1 VRRLGALDDLP
12 VLIAMSQPPVID
24 IHVLSPAD
32 IDEARALLLD
42 YQSDLG
48 LDLCFQGFEQ
58 EMAELPGGYSPP
70 NGVFLLARVDGLA
83 AGCCAL
89 RPLPLSDH
97 LNACEMKRLF
107 VRHGYRGL
115 GLGRRLVDATLAQA
129 HVAGYNTVL
138 LDTLNDMETARG
150 LYQTVGFVE
159 TEPYY
164 LNPLPGAHY
173 LKRAL

>member
-1 VRRLGALDDLP
+1 
-12 VLIAMSQPPVID
+12 MSPAPVID
-24 IHVLSPAD
+24 IHALSPDD
-32 IDEARALLLD
+32 IDEARALLRD
-42 YQSDLG
+42 YQADLG
-48 LDLCFQGFEQ
+48 IDLGFQDFEQ
-58 EMAELPGGYSPP
+58 ELAELPGGYAPP

-107 VRHGYRGL
+107 VRHPYRGL
-115 GLGRRLVDATLAQA
+115 GLGRRLVDATLTQA

-150 LYQTVGFVE
+150 LYQAMGFVE
-159 TEPYY
+159 TEPYH
-164 LNPLPGAHY
+164 LSPLPGAHY
-173 LKRAL
+173 LKRVL

>member
-1 VRRLGALDDLP
+1 
-12 VLIAMSQPPVID
+12 MSQPPVID
-24 IHVLSPAD
+24 IHALSPAD

-42 YQSDLG
+42 YQSGLG

-58 EMAELPGGYSPP
+58 ELAELPGDYSPP

-107 VRHGYRGL
+107 VRQGYRGL

-138 LDTLNDMETARG
+138 LDTLNDMETARS
-150 LYQTVGFVE
+150 LYRAVGFVE
-159 TEPYY
+159 TEPYH
-164 LNPLPGAHY
+164 LSPLPGAHY

>member
-1 VRRLGALDDLP
+1 
-12 VLIAMSQPPVID
+12 MSTPPVID
-24 IHVLSPAD
+24 VHALSPDD

-42 YQSDLG
+42 YQADLG
-48 LDLCFQGFEQ
+48 LDLCFQGFAQ
-58 EMAELPGGYSPP
+58 EMAELPGAYAPP
-70 NGVFLLARVDGLA
+70 HGVFLLARVDGEP

-107 VRHGYRGL
+107 VRHPYRGL
-115 GLGRRLVDATLAQA
+115 GLGRRLVDACVAQA
-129 HVAGYNTVL
+129 QIEGYNTVL
-138 LDTLNDMETARG
+138 LDTLNDMEMARG
-150 LYQTVGFVE
+150 LYQSMGFVE

-173 LKRAL
+173 LKLAL